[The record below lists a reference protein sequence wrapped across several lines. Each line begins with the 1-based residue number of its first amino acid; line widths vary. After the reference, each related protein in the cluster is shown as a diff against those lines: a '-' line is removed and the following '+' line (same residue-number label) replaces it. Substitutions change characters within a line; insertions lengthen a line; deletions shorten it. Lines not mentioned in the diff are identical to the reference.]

1 MRTWRDEDLM
11 AYADGELG
19 DEQRRAI
26 ADAASADPAL
36 ARRIAGFAASRRVLR
51 ETLDAKLREPVP
63 QRLLDVLAA
72 PPRTT
77 VVPLRRRAA
86 AWVPLALAASI
97 ALAIGIGAGGWW
109 LAPSPVVPGL
119 TPDTAA
125 LGRALET
132 LASGVPAQ
140 ADTRGVRYE
149 ILPLSTLQRG
159 DGTYCREFESAV
171 QGAAGGA
178 ARGLACR
185 EAGEWT
191 VQAVAAV
198 AESASPAPG
207 GYRTASGDTPD
218 FAAALGVAR
227 RLTPDEERARLD
239 NQWR

>member
-26 ADAASADPAL
+26 ADAARADPAL
-36 ARRIAGFAASRRVLR
+36 ARRIAAFAASRRLLQ

-72 PPRTT
+72 PVRAE
-77 VVPLRRRAA
+77 VVPPRRRAA
-86 AWVPLALAASI
+86 RWMPLALAASL

-109 LAPSPVVPGL
+109 FGSPPLVSGL
-119 TPDTAA
+119 PPETAA

-140 ADTRGVRYE
+140 GESRGVRYE
-149 ILPLSTLQRG
+149 ILPLSTLRRS
-159 DGTYCREFESAV
+159 DGTYCREFESSL
-171 QGAAGGA
+171 QGGDRRV

-185 EAGEWT
+185 EGGAWT
-191 VQAVAAV
+191 VQAVATVSDA
-198 AESASPAPG
+198 APAPG
-207 GYRTASGDTPD
+207 GYRAASGGAID
-218 FAAALGVAR
+218 FAAALGTAQ
-227 RLTPDEERARLD
+227 RLTPDEERKRLD
-239 NQWR
+239 TQWR